1 MTRLTDRHKTIP
13 YFKRVL
19 VSSDTWGHSTESKK
33 ITLVTGAT
41 VVGLKGFGGHI
52 DGVNVRYNDGA
63 KTLSCRSSVV
73 LAGGAVGNAR
83 IIALSANVGI
93 SSNSQSFVGKYLF
106 EHPHCYSLAKVVFA
120 PHVESL
126 VADRT
131 YWSDRFISLAPSQE
145 FLTQQRVTDFN
156 FQLWPIGDGDLGPRE
171 LAISKNYELIYGV
184 KAQFYNA
191 TLGMEQA
198 SHIAANSVLDNDTL
212 EHKNDGHLVLDLSVQ
227 EKVIA
232 VARKWLISCGLHAW
246 VSTNAKP
253 SIVAVGHL
261 HGTTRMAADDKNGV
275 VDINCRVFGMRN
287 LFVAG
292 SSVFPTAGFTNPT
305 FTIAALA
312 LRLGD
317 YLAKEAT

>member
-1 MTRLTDRHKTIP
+1 
-13 YFKRVL
+13 
-19 VSSDTWGHSTESKK
+19 
-33 ITLVTGAT
+33 
-41 VVGLKGFGGHI
+41 
-52 DGVNVRYNDGA
+52 
-63 KTLSCRSSVV
+63 
-73 LAGGAVGNAR
+73 
-83 IIALSANVGI
+83 
-93 SSNSQSFVGKYLF
+93 
-106 EHPHCYSLAKVVFA
+106 
-120 PHVESL
+120 
-126 VADRT
+126 
-131 YWSDRFISLAPSQE
+131 
-145 FLTQQRVTDFN
+145 
-156 FQLWPIGDGDLGPRE
+156 
-171 LAISKNYELIYGV
+171 
-184 KAQFYNA
+184 
-191 TLGMEQA
+191 MEQA